1 MACVEFNGKLTPL
14 EMLKATQGCIAA
26 IKKDSVPQAIV
37 EGSNMFTAS
46 EKEIKNYIDKNILD
60 EVVERIKKYKP
71 ELKDKN
77 AVVNYIT
84 SNCLRMQKM
93 SKPMTGTDDKA
104 PNRGD
109 MPQTDQVDSK
119 KLVNKLEN
127 GVIEIPGN
135 K

>member
-1 MACVEFNGKLTPL
+1 MACVDFEGDLSPL

-26 IKKDSVPQAIV
+26 IRKNVPSAIV

-46 EKEIKNYIDKNILD
+46 EKEISNFVSKNILD

-71 ELKDKN
+71 ELEDKE

-84 SNCLRMQKM
+84 KNCLRMAANN
-93 SKPMTGTDDKA
+93 KPMSGSDDKA

-109 MPQTDQVDSK
+109 MPQTDTVDSK
-119 KLVNKLEN
+119 ELTNKLKN
-127 GVIEIPGN
+127 GVVEIPGN